1 MLRRRPQ
8 ETLNMRK
15 LISLTCLSLATTLP
29 ALAGPV
35 TLNGGLWE
43 GQLTVAT
50 DAFLEEHP
58 LSDCLPG
65 ETVALTIT
73 DLLARIEPEGQCT
86 VLSEEETGEGTQ
98 LAIQCTGGTIS
109 EGDVLIASTPDDLKI
124 MADVI
129 FGLGE
134 DLFVPGVVLAISHN
148 TGACPAE

>member
-1 MLRRRPQ
+1 
-8 ETLNMRK
+8 MRK
-15 LISLTCLSLATTLP
+15 FISLTCLSLATTLP
-29 ALAGPV
+29 AFAGPV

-50 DAFLEEHP
+50 DVFLDERL
-58 LSDCLPG
+58 LSDCLHG
-65 ETVALTIT
+65 ETVALSTA

-86 VLSEEETGEGTQ
+86 VLSEEETEEGIQ
-98 LAIQCTGGTIS
+98 LAIECTGGTIS
-109 EGDVLIASTPDDLKI
+109 EGDVLIASTPDDLEI

-148 TGACPAE
+148 AGACPAE